1 MVLLC
6 GSKCFVGKST
16 IKKSRNL
23 CETDSRLCILC
34 RRNAVRFF
42 INLREVGKVL
52 ESYFKADIRY
62 LASPF
67 PYQLAGGFEA
77 TVYQPFRGE
86 SVLHFLKSRLN
97 VDRLRPV

>member
-16 IKKSRNL
+16 NKKSRNL

-67 PYQLAGGFEA
+67 PYQLAGGFETTA
-77 TVYQPFRGE
+77 YQPFPRGKRTA
-86 SVLHFLKSRLN
+86 HF
-97 VDRLRPV
+97 